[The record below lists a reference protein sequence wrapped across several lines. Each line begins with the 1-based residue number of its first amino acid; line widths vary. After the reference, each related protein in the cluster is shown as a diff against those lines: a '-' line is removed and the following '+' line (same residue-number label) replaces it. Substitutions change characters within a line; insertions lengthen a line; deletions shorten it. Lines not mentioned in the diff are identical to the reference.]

1 MTTNTDAAAYDQ
13 VLNELA
19 VNVAFLSAKV
29 ALIVNRDDDDSD
41 EEAQEAQEIVADEV
55 ELMVDAVR
63 VLFKKTLDQVRD
75 DLYGKMIHIDVREY
89 MTAIQLKEQGRLN

>member
-1 MTTNTDAAAYDQ
+1 MIPNIETSYDQ

-19 VNVAFLSAKV
+19 VNVAYLSAKV
-29 ALIVNRDDDDSD
+29 ALIQSRDDDDSE

-55 ELMVDAVR
+55 ETMIDAVR
-63 VLFKKTLDQVRD
+63 VMFKKTLDQVRD
-75 DLYGKMIHIDVREY
+75 DLYGKMMQIDVREY